1 VSPGRP
7 ADERDGK
14 TNSTLMPRILKAAT
28 PIQILVTGFALI
40 VLVSAVLLAMPF
52 SSTRHTFQP
61 FVDCVFMTSSA
72 ISTTGLVVADIGK
85 DYTLFGQLVM
95 LVVIQI
101 GGIGYMCFLP
111 LVVVGLLRGQMSIS
125 TRMILRES
133 MARPT
138 WLDMA
143 KFSRVILIST
153 AVIETIGAAILAWHW
168 SGTMPL
174 GAALYA
180 GVFHSI
186 NAFCTAGMSIWTDN
200 MMGIGTLLVPNL
212 TIIVLELAGGIGF
225 FVLYDVA
232 RKWKKVVRGIHPRPL
247 TTHSRLALVVTAI
260 VVGIGTLV
268 VLATEWRAP
277 GLNVASR
284 VTAAAFQAVSAST
297 TTGFNSVNIAAM
309 STPAI
314 FMLTVLM
321 FIGASPNS
329 TGGGIKT
336 TTLGVMVAG
345 LSAVLK
351 GREDM
356 TVFRRRIPYKILHSA
371 FSLTLAAGL
380 WVTVIIGIMLL
391 IEPATFEQIIFEVI
405 SAFGNVGLSM
415 GITTSLSTASR
426 LLLSATMF
434 FGRLG
439 PLAIGFSLIGR
450 RGSPLH
456 QYAEDEVYVG

>member
-1 VSPGRP
+1 
-7 ADERDGK
+7 
-14 TNSTLMPRILKAAT
+14 MPRILRAAT
-28 PIQILVTGFALI
+28 PIQILVTGFAVI

-52 SSTRHTFQP
+52 SSTRHVFQP

-111 LVVVGLLRGQMSIS
+111 LVVVGLLRGQMTIS

-153 AVIETIGAAILAWHW
+153 AVIETIGAVILAWHW

-174 GAALYA
+174 GAAIYA
-180 GVFHSI
+180 GVYHSI

-200 MMGIGTLLVPNL
+200 MMRIGALLVPNL
-212 TIIVLELAGGIGF
+212 TLMALELAGGIGF
-225 FVLYDVA
+225 FVLYDIA
-232 RKWKKVVRGIHPRPL
+232 RQSKKLVRGVHPRQL
-247 TTHSRLALVVTAI
+247 TTHSRLALSVTGV
-260 VVGIGTLV
+260 VVGIGIIVIL
-268 VLATEWRAP
+268 LTEWPHAHMP
-277 GLNVASR
+277 AGSLVL
-284 VTAAAFQAVSAST
+284 AAAFQAVSAQT
-297 TTGFNSVNIAAM
+297 TTGFNSIDIAAM

-345 LSAVLK
+345 LWSVLK
-351 GREDM
+351 GREDITM
-356 TVFRRRIPYKILHSA
+356 FRRRIPHRVLHSA

-391 IEPATFEQIIFEVI
+391 TEPATFEQVMFEVV
-405 SAFGNVGLSM
+405 SAFGNVGLST
-415 GITTSLSTASR
+415 GITMKLSTLSR
-426 LLLSATMF
+426 ILLAATMF
-434 FGRLG
+434 YGRLG
-439 PLAIGFSLIGR
+439 PLAIGFSLIGKR
-450 RGSPLH
+450 ESPLH
-456 QYAEDEVYVG
+456 RYAEDDVYVG

>member
-1 VSPGRP
+1 MPKLL
-7 ADERDGK
+7 K
-14 TNSTLMPRILKAAT
+14 TAT
-28 PIQILVTGFALI
+28 PIQILVTGFAVI

-52 SSTRHTFQP
+52 SSTKHVFQP

-72 ISTTGLVVADIGK
+72 ISTTGLVVADIGR

-111 LVVVGLLRGQMSIS
+111 LIVVGLLGGRMSIG
-125 TRMILRES
+125 TRMLLRES

-138 WLDMA
+138 WLDMV
-143 KFSRVILIST
+143 KFTKVILVST
-153 AVIETIGAAILAWHW
+153 AVIETVGAAVLAWYW
-168 SGTMPL
+168 ARSMPL
-174 GAALYA
+174 GQAVYA
-180 GVFHSI
+180 GIYHSI

-200 MMGIGTLLVPNL
+200 MMSIGTLLVPNL
-212 TIIVLELAGGIGF
+212 TLIVLELAGGIGF
-225 FVLYDVA
+225 FVLYDIA
-232 RKWKKVVRGIHPRPL
+232 HKWKKMARGIHPRAL
-247 TTHSRLALVVTAI
+247 TTHSRLALVVTA
-260 VVGIGTLV
+260 VVVATGTLV

-277 GLNVASR
+277 GLTVAER
-284 VTAAAFQAVSAST
+284 ITNAAFQVVSAST

-309 STPAI
+309 SAPAI

-345 LSAVLK
+345 LWALLK
-351 GREDM
+351 GRED
-356 TVFRRRIPYKILHSA
+356 TTLFRRRIPHKTLHSA

-380 WVTVIIGIMLL
+380 WVTVVIGVMLL
-391 IEPATFEQIIFEVI
+391 MEPATFEEIVFEVI

-415 GITTSLSTASR
+415 GITTKLSTFSR
-426 LLLSATMF
+426 AMLSATMF

-439 PLAIGFSLIGR
+439 PLAIGFSLIGKR
-450 RGSPLH
+450 ESPLH
-456 QYAEDEVYVG
+456 HYAEDEVYVG

>member
-1 VSPGRP
+1 MSRLL
-7 ADERDGK
+7 R
-14 TNSTLMPRILKAAT
+14 TAT
-28 PIQILVTGFALI
+28 PIQILVAGFAAI
-40 VLVSAVLLAMPF
+40 VLVSAVLLSMPF
-52 SSTRHTFQP
+52 SSTRHEFQP
-61 FVDCVFMTSSA
+61 FVDSVFMASSA

-95 LVVIQI
+95 LVVIQV

-111 LVVVGLLRGQMSIS
+111 LIVGGMLRGQMSIS

-138 WLDMA
+138 WLDMVR
-143 KFSRVILIST
+143 FTRVILIST
-153 AVIETIGAAILAWHW
+153 AVIETIGAAVLARHW
-168 SGTMPL
+168 SGMMSP
-174 GAALYA
+174 GAAIYA
-180 GVFHSI
+180 GIWHSI
-186 NAFCTAGMSIWTDN
+186 NAFCTAGMSIWADN
-200 MMGIGTLLVPNL
+200 MMSIGTQLVPNL

-225 FVLYDVA
+225 FVLYDIA
-232 RKWKKVVRGIHPRPL
+232 RKWKKVVRGVHPRQL
-247 TTHSRLALVVTAI
+247 TTHSRLALVVTAA

-277 GLNVASR
+277 GMNVAARITS
-284 VTAAAFQAVSAST
+284 AAFQAVSAST
-297 TTGFNSVNIAAM
+297 TTGFNSVDIAAM
-309 STPAI
+309 SAPAI
-314 FMLTVLM
+314 FMLIVLM

-336 TTLGVMVAG
+336 TTLGVMVVG
-345 LSAVLK
+345 LWAVLK
-351 GREDM
+351 GREDITM
-356 TVFRRRIPYKILHSA
+356 FRRRIPHKILHSA

-380 WVTVIIGIMLL
+380 WVTIVVGIMLL
-391 IEPATFEQIIFEVI
+391 IEPATFEQVVFEVI

-415 GITTSLSTASR
+415 GITSSLSTVSR

-450 RGSPLH
+450 SDTPLH
-456 QYAEDEVYVG
+456 RFAEEEVYVG